1 LPSCVDF
8 ANQEYC
14 NKIGSDGDECP
25 LQKEAHDIIKWSAK
39 AKAEGVYFRW
49 SEKKKK
55 AVF

>member
-39 AKAEGVYFRW
+39 AKAEGVYLRW
-49 SEKKKK
+49 REKKKK